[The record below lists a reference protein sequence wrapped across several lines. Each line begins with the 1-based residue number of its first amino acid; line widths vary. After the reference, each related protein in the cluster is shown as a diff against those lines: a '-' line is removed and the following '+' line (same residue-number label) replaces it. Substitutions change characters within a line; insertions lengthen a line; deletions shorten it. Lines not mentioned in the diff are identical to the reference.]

1 MSGFNDTNLIDLITE
16 YLQAERPEACQSS
29 VLITAL
35 LECWAGEK
43 DYELKNQ
50 LLNSL
55 VLKYASSIR
64 NLVELNQ
71 LKSKFLGIAAHD
83 LRSPLSSVRGFSEIL
98 LTEAVGPLTAEQREY
113 ITVIHDV
120 SRNMLALVNDL
131 LDISVIESGKL
142 ELHPEKVSLTSFLK
156 ERFRFYEVAAREQRI
171 TLHGDIENVPEQWF
185 DPNKI
190 GQVIDNLVSNAVKYS
205 APGTNIYLT
214 LKREDG
220 CLVVSV
226 RDEGPGVPP
235 EYQTRIFG
243 EFQRLGPMPRGEK
256 SFGLGLA
263 IAKRIIDAHNGRIC
277 VKSGPGVG
285 SIFSFTLPLGYEYD
299 RPEKTSG
306 DDRG

>member
-1 MSGFNDTNLIDLITE
+1 MRGSSSTNLIDLITG
-16 YLQAERPEACQSS
+16 YLQAKHQETGRSS

-35 LECWAGEK
+35 LECWASEK

-64 NLVELNQ
+64 NLMELNQ
-71 LKSKFLGIAAHD
+71 LKNKFLGIAAHD

-98 LTEAVGPLTAEQREY
+98 LSEAVGPLTAEQKEY
-113 ITVIHDV
+113 ITVIHNV

-142 ELHPEKVSLTSFLK
+142 ELHPERLSLTAFLK
-156 ERFRFYEVAAREQRI
+156 ERFRFYDIAAQEQKI
-171 TLHGDIENVPEQWF
+171 TLHGDLEDVPAQWF

-190 GQVIDNLVSNAVKYS
+190 GQVIDNLISNAVKYS

-214 LKREDG
+214 LSREDE
-220 CLVVSV
+220 CSIVSV
-226 RDEGPGVPP
+226 RDEGPGIPS
-235 EYQTRIFG
+235 EYQGRIFG
-243 EFQRLGPMPRGEK
+243 EFQRWGKPRGEK

-263 IAKRIIDAHNGRIC
+263 IAKRIIDAHHGRIC
-277 VKSGPGVG
+277 VKSEPGTG
-285 SIFSFTLPLGYEYD
+285 SVFSFTLPPGYEND
-299 RPEKTSG
+299 RKEETTG